1 VIAKRDRSATAEAAD
16 GWTPIAPD
24 SLSAWNARLLNT
36 EAHLHQYPYWNEPF
50 RRIHFTPHYLV
61 YRSNGEPVAYVA
73 VLQIGFWPFR
83 VGVIKGGPVSLVPK
97 EAVPWPALN
106 ELCAW
111 ARKRG
116 YVFLRFS
123 HPDAGFSDRI
133 AELERAE
140 RLDAF
145 PVYPHLE
152 YDLIVEQLDDEARML
167 ASFQKIARSDIRNA
181 SAVGYEIKAGDDPQF
196 LVESW
201 PLFER
206 LSERKGFRIYNRPME
221 SYLDLVRMAREQGS
235 VRFYMARLN
244 GRLVESIIV
253 VRDGNT
259 AHYVAGALDVEGIKG
274 HTTASP
280 ATLLHW
286 NAMRDFYRLGVKYYS
301 FGGTVFTFKKKFRP
315 LRRDFPPPVT
325 VVIRPL
331 LYRVWVGLVPH
342 LQSVGTALRELA
354 ARLFAKHTRSAEPPN
369 STSPP
374 ASQP

>member
-1 VIAKRDRSATAEAAD
+1 MAEEPRSAAPEVGD
-16 GWTPIAPD
+16 GWTPIRPD
-24 SLSAWNARLLNT
+24 RLSAWNSRLLNT
-36 EAHLHQYPYWNEPF
+36 EAHLYQYPCWNEPF
-50 RRIHFTPHYLV
+50 RRIHFTPRYLV
-61 YRSNGEPVAYVA
+61 YGSNGEPVAYVA
-73 VLQIGFWPFR
+73 ILQIGFWPFR
-83 VGVIKGGPVSLVPK
+83 IGVIKGGPISLVPK
-97 EAVPWPALN
+97 EAVSSIALN
-106 ELCAW
+106 DLCVW

-116 YVFLRFS
+116 YVFLRLS
-123 HPDAGFSDRI
+123 HPDSAFSDRI
-133 AELERAE
+133 AELERTE
-140 RLDAF
+140 RLDPF
-145 PVYPHLE
+145 PMYPHLE
-152 YDLIVEQLDDEARML
+152 YDLVVEQLDDEARML

-181 SAVGYEIKAGDDPQF
+181 SAVGYEIKVGDDPQF

-206 LSERKGFRIYNRPME
+206 LSERKGTRIYNRPME

-235 VRFYMARLN
+235 VRFYMAYLN